1 MAVSRWSILSSYL
14 LKHYLV
20 MFSGTEE
27 EHRLKIDLERRYQ
40 SVEKSWG
47 KRVIDA
53 AFLRK

>member
-1 MAVSRWSILSSYL
+1 
-14 LKHYLV
+14 